1 MEWGP
6 GPARANKKT
15 LCLFPQETKRQIHS
29 AVPLSL
35 AAPSRETTP
44 HSPPTR
50 GNGVTSVTRPS
61 LLASSF
67 SRRLQGD
74 FRLCLLSALHQNGGS
89 LCSRREGTR
98 PYPRRD
104 IQLSKSIIPFFFSF
118 VNGKMGKSRKKFRI
132 FCKFRFTKGHTYDI
146 FTKHARNVPN
156 APALSFAELHRPEAQ
171 SRGRF

>member
-1 MEWGP
+1 MEWA
-6 GPARANKKT
+6 PAGANKKR
-15 LCLFPQETKRQIHS
+15 FVSFHKRQSVKYTLRYHS
-29 AVPLSL
+29 HLPP
-35 AAPSRETTP
+35 PSRETTP